1 MQLCARSPSPR
12 RPGRRRRRRRC
23 CALALVG
30 SLLGPAAGRAQP
42 AAPIARPEPAARDVA
57 GAPPPGRESGR
68 LDPGGGG
75 DSSLRLV
82 GRGIL
87 LLPRVAFQ
95 IVMAPVRGAIWANER
110 YRLYDRAYELLFNEE
125 GTFGVYPTVWLDSDF
140 GLTAGARLVHRDLFG
155 ARERVSLS
163 AEGGGRYRE
172 RLAASLRTGDR
183 LGGRLQLGIRGE
195 YDRQP
200 KERFYGIGNGDEVE
214 PPVGVV
220 LAPLDPRVDPT
231 AIETR
236 YRQRLAR
243 ATAVAEVRVAGPLS
257 VIGSAALTDLEVAR
271 SDRGAPI
278 DEIYRPAALVGWDGV
293 RHAYT
298 ELELRWDSRRSA
310 SWWEPRGLAS
320 TGWLAAVYGGR
331 VSPLDGGADYWRYGG
346 DLQRFLRIGP
356 GPRVLAARAHL
367 EAVSGSRDEVP
378 FFELPSLGG
387 SRFLRGYST
396 ERFHDRIAALVSLDY
411 QWDLSQMFAARVFV
425 DAGRVYESLDDLELD
440 GLRVGFGLGLE
451 ASTRSTF
458 RVRTA
463 VATSIDGGVHFILS
477 FSPVFDLDGR
487 VERR

>member
-1 MQLCARSPSPR
+1 
-12 RPGRRRRRRRC
+12 
-23 CALALVG
+23 
-30 SLLGPAAGRAQP
+30 
-42 AAPIARPEPAARDVA
+42 RDVA

-68 LDPGGGG
+68 LDPGGVG

-257 VIGSAALTDLEVAR
+257 
-271 SDRGAPI
+271 
-278 DEIYRPAALVGWDGV
+278 
-293 RHAYT
+293 
-298 ELELRWDSRRSA
+298 
-310 SWWEPRGLAS
+310 
-320 TGWLAAVYGGR
+320 
-331 VSPLDGGADYWRYGG
+331 
-346 DLQRFLRIGP
+346 
-356 GPRVLAARAHL
+356 
-367 EAVSGSRDEVP
+367 
-378 FFELPSLGG
+378 
-387 SRFLRGYST
+387 
-396 ERFHDRIAALVSLDY
+396 
-411 QWDLSQMFAARVFV
+411 
-425 DAGRVYESLDDLELD
+425 
-440 GLRVGFGLGLE
+440 
-451 ASTRSTF
+451 
-458 RVRTA
+458 
-463 VATSIDGGVHFILS
+463 
-477 FSPVFDLDGR
+477 
-487 VERR
+487 